1 MSGASAA
8 PSSLPQS
15 PLPLATSGAAPA
27 GLTLVSAPGASA
39 PGAAATVLPGPEPAP
54 PTGCDAG
61 SGLGAAAPA
70 ASPAAG
76 PRPGPRSGPPRARA
90 GRSSLRSSCRRGRP
104 NQPPS
109 SAASANPAAA
119 YSARAASL
127 SASTCSHRLSCPHSA
142 AARPTGCAQRATRRA
157 AGRACPGSTEHLR
170 SPITYV
176 GRTQHGLALT
186 VYGPMQ
192 LEQRHGPTPLRH
204 AHGEPVGAA
213 SMRGRAHPGASRRAA
228 ARSRRRGAGS
238 RARPPCWTRSSA
250 AGWRSGRAAAAPP
263 AWDVGF
269 RA

>member
-1 MSGASAA
+1 MCAALGAC
-8 PSSLPQS
+8 PTQEPTKGVNWRLPQR
-15 PLPLATSGAAPA
+15 LGRDTRDMLLADAGEAVPRAPRHGARRARRCRRRPPR
-27 GLTLVSAPGASA
+27 T
-39 PGAAATVLPGPEPAP
+39 AAAA
-54 PTGCDAG
+54 
-61 SGLGAAAPA
+61 
-70 ASPAAG
+70 
-76 PRPGPRSGPPRARA
+76 PPRARHA
-90 GRSSLRSSCRRGRP
+90 LD
-104 NQPPS
+104 QPPS